1 MIKFKKIMRKDI
13 KPGEVIFTGEV
24 IDIPVNIQLLQYNNI
39 EYNELKD
46 YVFKGDFLE
55 VDKVNWLNLHG
66 IHNIELIK
74 HITSTFDIHN
84 LNVQDLLNINERT
97 KLDENE
103 NYLFINVKSLI
114 DNGKIENEQISFVLG
129 KNYLLSFQEKP
140 DDLFEHIR
148 LRIRNNLGIIR
159 KKGADYLLYMIL
171 DAIVDNYFI
180 VMDKIVSKI
189 TALEENVLN
198 SPKSNLLIE
207 VEEIKK
213 EINFIKNKT
222 QPLFDTINRL
232 NNFNEEFIDSLVKPY
247 FSDLKDNLLNL
258 NDYIEYSKNSLDGV
272 TNIYLSSLSNNLNVT
287 MKILTVISTIFIP
300 LTFIAG
306 IYGMNFEYMPELKE
320 PIAYPIV
327 LILMLFISISM
338 LIYFK
343 KKKFF

>member
-1 MIKFKKIMRKDI
+1 MRKDI